1 MVLERKM
8 FKAVLLG
15 EAGVGKSSIFLRLK
29 ENVFGEFLQPTLGI
43 ESCSKVV
50 KIDGQNITFCI
61 WDTAG
66 AERFKTITRNYYRNT
81 HAVFLVFSCDDPAS
95 LHYLSQWAEDCTNH
109 APKALKFLIG
119 NKSDLERL
127 IPVESVDNFATAFD
141 CENTYFISAKT
152 GSGIEESFQ
161 RIGERLMD
169 VFNTP
174 LVIESQ
180 YNETVEITKFKAHK
194 SGCCR

>member
-1 MVLERKM
+1 M

-29 ENVFGEFLQPTLGI
+29 ENVFGERLQPTVGI

-50 KIDGQNITFCI
+50 RIDNQTITLSI

-66 AERFKTITRNYYRNT
+66 VERFKTITRNYYRNT
-81 HAVFLVFSCDDPAS
+81 HAVFLVFSCDNPSS
-95 LHYLSQWAEDCTNH
+95 LHYLSQWADDCSRH

-119 NKSDLERL
+119 NKTDLERL
-127 IPVESVDNFATAFD
+127 IPVENIDNFAAGFE
-141 CENTYFISAKT
+141 CEDTYFMSAKT
-152 GSGIEESFQ
+152 GAGVDESFQ

-174 LVIESQ
+174 LIVESH
-180 YNETVEITKFKAHK
+180 YNESIEITKFQPSR
-194 SGCCR
+194 SGCCQ